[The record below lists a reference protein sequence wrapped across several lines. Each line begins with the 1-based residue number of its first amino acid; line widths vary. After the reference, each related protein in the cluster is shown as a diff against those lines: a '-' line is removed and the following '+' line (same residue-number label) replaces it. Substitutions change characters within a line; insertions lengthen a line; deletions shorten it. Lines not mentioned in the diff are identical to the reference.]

1 MSYSL
6 AGSARNAL
14 LAIAM
19 LSCAACASTATR
31 TPGDPIEPA
40 NRSIYKFNDA
50 IDRGVLKPT
59 AKAYDKHS
67 PGWLKTGIGNF
78 FENLTYP
85 GTIVNQLLQGKVK
98 AAGQDTARFLMNLT
112 LGWGGVMDVAS
123 GAKLPHH
130 DEDLGQTLGL
140 WGVPPGPYVMMPFFG
155 PASLRDLPSAIMDRF
170 IEPLSWYNYGNER
183 WFAFGLDVVDTR
195 ARLLPLDASID
206 KVYDRYAFI
215 RNAYLQRRQ
224 YLVYDGNPP
233 EQPVDEEF
241 VDPDPG
247 ADAGQEPTEPG
258 SSDQPADSSATEQPE
273 TTGSDTATPEA
284 TAPKQ
289 PPAEQP
295 TAAPEQPSSDTSP

>member
-1 MSYSL
+1 MSHSP
-6 AGSARNAL
+6 AGWARNAL
-14 LAIAM
+14 LVIAA

-59 AKAYDKHS
+59 AKVYDKHS

-183 WFAFGLDVVDTR
+183 WFAFALDAVDTR
-195 ARLLPLDASID
+195 ARLLPLDASLD
-206 KVYDRYAFI
+206 QVYDRYAFI
-215 RNAYLQRRQ
+215 RNAYLQRRL

-233 EQPVDEEF
+233 EEALEDEELE
-241 VDPDPG
+241 DPDPG
-247 ADAGQEPTEPG
+247 ADAEPEST
-258 SSDQPADSSATEQPE
+258 QPASGEQ
-273 TTGSDTATPEA
+273 A
-284 TAPKQ
+284 APS
-289 PPAEQP
+289 
-295 TAAPEQPSSDTSP
+295 APEQPSETTEQPSDTTQ